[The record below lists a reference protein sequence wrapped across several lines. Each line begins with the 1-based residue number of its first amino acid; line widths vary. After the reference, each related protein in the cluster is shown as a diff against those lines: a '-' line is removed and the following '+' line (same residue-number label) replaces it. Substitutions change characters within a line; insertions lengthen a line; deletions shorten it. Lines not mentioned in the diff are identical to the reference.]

1 MCGVFLNL
9 CYVVIEKHIQVMVH
23 GKSLL
28 KICLDV
34 IKRHFIHVYTSQVP
48 TFLCAVTFIQTCF
61 KTSVWCQGSRNPLKV
76 LQFVFSDTC
85 ERLRYSDVNLSYFSM
100 CPKTFKTSKF

>member
-9 CYVVIEKHIQVMVH
+9 CYVVIEKHIQEMVH

-28 KICLDV
+28 KNCLDV
-34 IKRHFIHVYTSQVP
+34 ICHFINSYTILVP
-48 TFLCAVTFIQTCF
+48 TILCAVTFIQTCF
-61 KTSVWCQGSRNPLKV
+61 KTSVWCQGSRIPLKI

-85 ERLRYSDVNLSYFSM
+85 ERLRYSDVNLPYFSM
-100 CPKTFKTSKF
+100 CPKTFKTSQF

>member
-9 CYVVIEKHIQVMVH
+9 CYVVIEKHIQEMVH

-28 KICLDV
+28 KNCLDV
-34 IKRHFIHVYTSQVP
+34 ILRL
-48 TFLCAVTFIQTCF
+48 LCEVTFIQTCF

-85 ERLRYSDVNLSYFSM
+85 KRLRYSNVNLLYFSNA
-100 CPKTFKTSKF
+100 PKRSKLLNF